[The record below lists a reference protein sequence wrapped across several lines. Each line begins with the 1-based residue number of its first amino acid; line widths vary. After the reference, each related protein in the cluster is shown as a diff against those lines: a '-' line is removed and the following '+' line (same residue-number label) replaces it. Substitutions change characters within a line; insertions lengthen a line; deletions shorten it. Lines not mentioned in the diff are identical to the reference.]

1 MEDQA
6 VRCYRHQDRETGVRC
21 TRCERPICPDCM
33 ISASV
38 GFQCPEC
45 VRQGSAGPGSSGGR
59 PGGGSGRVP
68 QPRTVAGGVVARD
81 PYLVTKILI
90 GLNIAVFLLEL
101 AIGNRFVNDYDLYAG
116 CLPNG
121 FGGQQCFGAANG
133 EWYRVLTAAFL
144 HDQHNPLHIGFNM
157 LSLWWIGA
165 PLEQLLGRA
174 RYLALYFVSALAASA
189 AVLLIAPGTPTLG
202 ASGAIFGLFGATA
215 VFMRRMRYDMRPILI
230 LLGLNILFSF
240 TWANVSWQAHLGG
253 LAAGSVVAVAM
264 AYAPRER
271 RDLVQWGTAAG
282 VLVLSLVL
290 TAVAVAQV
298 TS

>member
-1 MEDQA
+1 MEDQR
-6 VRCYRHQDRETGVRC
+6 VEDQRVCCYRHPDRETGIRC

-45 VRQGSAGPGSSGGR
+45 VGRANRGTPSA
-59 PGGGSGRVP
+59 
-68 QPRTVAGGVVARD
+68 RTVAGGRVAQGD
-81 PYLVTKILI
+81 PFLVTKVLI
-90 GLNIAVFLLEL
+90 GLNVLMYVLEL
-101 AIGNRFVNDYDLYAG
+101 TVGDRLVDHLGLYA
-116 CLPNG
+116 
-121 FGGQQCFGAANG
+121 QCTNMLTRQHVACGVADG
-133 EWYRVLTAAFL
+133 EWYRVLTSAFL
-144 HDQHNPLHIGFNM
+144 HDNSNPIPMHIGFNM

-165 PLEQLLGRA
+165 PLEQRLGRA
-174 RYLALYFVSALAASA
+174 RYLALYFVSALGASA
-189 AVLLIAPGTPTLG
+189 AVLLIAPGSLTLG

-215 VFMRRMRYDMRPILI
+215 VYMRRLRYDMRPILI

-253 LAAGSVVAVAM
+253 LITGTLM
-264 AYAPRER
+264 AIGMLYAPRR
-271 RDLVQWGTAAG
+271 HRDLVQWGTAAG
-282 VLVLSLVL
+282 LLVLSLVL